1 MRAPQGA
8 ALGPRCGCH
17 RGCPPCGEESA
28 RGELGEMGME
38 TPVGVTLQMLQ
49 RGGESPAAGS
59 WPYRGCR
66 VGMWGWGL
74 QPQMGDNVPPSFP
87 CAVRLH
93 SSTPHNPDPLL
104 PHILQPPQ
112 PAGPAEQPAAPP
124 RAPQK
129 MGTPKHLGTQ
139 IQGQAPRGPG
149 LGTQTRS
156 MGPRCEAK
164 PPPHPVPGGFPVYFL
179 PY

>member
-1 MRAPQGA
+1 
-8 ALGPRCGCH
+8 
-17 RGCPPCGEESA
+17 
-28 RGELGEMGME
+28 ME
-38 TPVGVTLQMLQ
+38 TPAGATLQMLQ
-49 RGGESPAAGS
+49 QGGESPH
-59 WPYRGCR
+59 RGCR

-74 QPQMGDNVPPSFP
+74 RPQMGDNVPPSFP

-124 RAPQK
+124 QHPKKWAPQNIWALK
-129 MGTPKHLGTQ
+129 SGVRH
-139 IQGQAPRGPG
+139 PRGLG

-156 MGPRCEAK
+156 MGLRGEAK